1 MTCGTECSCYLLVEM
16 SQRHAHFRLTEHVAL
31 CDILSLLYI
40 VTLLLTDAAEIKFSC
55 GNTPLMIEKNVIRMD
70 DIYIKKRSVK
80 Y

>member
-1 MTCGTECSCYLLVEM
+1 
-16 SQRHAHFRLTEHVAL
+16 VAL